1 VIIPHADVAQL
12 AEHPFRKWA
21 VVGSNPTIGSHSS
34 GKQEQRAVQGVT
46 AVYYLLLHDV
56 TEVTDP

>member
-1 VIIPHADVAQL
+1 MALVIL
-12 AEHPFRKWA
+12 FRQWA
-21 VVGSNPTIGSHSS
+21 VVGSNSTIGSHSS